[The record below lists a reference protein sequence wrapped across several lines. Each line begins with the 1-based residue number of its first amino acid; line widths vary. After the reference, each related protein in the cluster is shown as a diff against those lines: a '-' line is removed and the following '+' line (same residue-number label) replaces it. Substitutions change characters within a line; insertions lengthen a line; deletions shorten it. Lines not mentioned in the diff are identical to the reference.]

1 MFETILLIIAVVLN
15 VCLLLGKRLT
25 SKAKSPILTTL
36 RHNTGQQD
44 ERREQSRTAQGIGT
58 TIQAF
63 LNKGGKV
70 KKLKGKANPVQ
81 RKVTA

>member
-1 MFETILLIIAVVLN
+1 MKDLDKE
-15 VCLLLGKRLT
+15 
-25 SKAKSPILTTL
+25 
-36 RHNTGQQD
+36 QQRK
-44 ERREQSRTAQGIGT
+44 ELEQQV
-58 TIQAF
+58 QEF